1 MRWAIICARA
11 AGVVDGPARCQRAR
25 GVRKLR
31 LILVIAPMWLLG
43 FLCFTTGNARA
54 VELRAAAFKLDVTP
68 PVGSPLC
75 DALVPAMTGVN
86 DPLSARGI
94 LLQAE
99 NEKPVVLV
107 AVDWVGIG
115 NEGHDAWREAIAEAC
130 GTERDRVCVHA
141 LHQHDAPGCDFL
153 ADRIAAD
160 AGLPGKLFPVEFA
173 RDAIRRAAAAAAEA
187 HSRLAPVTHVGYGSG
202 RVEKVA
208 SNRRILGTD
217 GKVEFVRYTATAD
230 PKIRAFPEGTI
241 DPLVK
246 LVSFWDGDRCLAVI
260 TYYATHPQSYYYTG
274 KVSADFVGMAR
285 DRREAAEN
293 SDVHVHFNGAGGN
306 IGAGKY
312 NDGSPE
318 NRPILAGRL
327 ADGMKLAWDDMR
339 KVPAADVD
347 FDWATAD
354 VQLPLA
360 DWSDEP
366 ELLAVLNNTSA
377 GEAPRLRAARDLAWA
392 RRGREGRA
400 ISVGRLRLGPIDI
413 LHLPGE
419 LFVEFQLAA
428 QKLRPDR
435 FVCVAA
441 YGDYGPGYIGTAEAY
456 AQGGYETGAESR
468 VSRVS
473 PRAEAELMRAIGDLL
488 Q

>member
-1 MRWAIICARA
+1 MDVASA
-11 AGVVDGPARCQRAR
+11 VD
-25 GVRKLR
+25 LR
-31 LILVIAPMWLLG
+31 V
-43 FLCFTTGNARA
+43 
-54 VELRAAAFKLDVTP
+54 AAFKVDVTP

-86 DPLSARGI
+86 DPLWARGVV
-94 LLQAE
+94 LEAGD
-99 NEKPVVLV
+99 EKPVVLV

-115 NEGHDAWREAIAEAC
+115 NEGHDAWRESVADAC
-130 GTERDRVCVHA
+130 GTERDRVAVHA

-153 ADRIAAD
+153 AERIAAA
-160 AGLPGKLFPVEFA
+160 AGLPDKLFPVEFA
-173 RDAIRRAAAAAAEA
+173 REAIRRTARAAAEA
-187 HSRLAPVTHVGYGSG
+187 RSRLSPVTHIGYGSG

-208 SNRRILGTD
+208 SNRRILGAD
-217 GKVEFVRYTATAD
+217 GKVQFVRYTATTD
-230 PKIRAFPEGTI
+230 PKIRDFPEGTI
-241 DPLVK
+241 DPLVR
-246 LVSFWDGDRCLAVI
+246 LVSFWNGERPVAVLSH
-260 TYYATHPQSYYYTG
+260 YATHPQSYYYTG

-285 DRREAAEN
+285 DQREAAEN
-293 SDVHVHFNGAGGN
+293 VEVHIHFNGAGGN

-318 NRPILAGRL
+318 NRPVLAGRL
-327 ADGMKLAWDDMR
+327 ADGMKAAWDETR
-339 KVPAADVD
+339 KVPAAEVN
-347 FDWATAD
+347 FNWAAAD
-354 VQLPLA
+354 VLLPQA
-360 DWSDEP
+360 DWLDES
-366 ELLAVLNNTSA
+366 EQVAVLNNASA
-377 GEAPRLRAARDLAWA
+377 GEAPRLRAARDIAWA
-392 RRGREGRA
+392 RRVNNRHA

-456 AQGGYETGAESR
+456 SQGGYETGAESR

-473 PRAEAELMRAIGDLL
+473 HRAEAELMRAIGELL
-488 Q
+488 K

>member
-1 MRWAIICARA
+1 MTQLRRLTLGVA
-11 AGVVDGPARCQRAR
+11 AGFFVFLVGSAR
-25 GVRKLR
+25 GV
-31 LILVIAPMWLLG
+31 
-43 FLCFTTGNARA
+43 
-54 VELRAAAFKLDVTP
+54 ELRVAAIKLDVTP

-75 DALVPAMTGVN
+75 DALVPPMTGVN
-86 DPLSARGI
+86 DPLTARGI
-94 LLQAE
+94 VVQADG
-99 NEKPVVLV
+99 EKTVVLV

-115 NEGHDAWREAIAEAC
+115 NEGHDAWRAAIAKAC
-130 GTERDRVCVHA
+130 GTEPDRVCVHA

-153 ADRIAAD
+153 AERIAAE

-173 RDAIRRAAAAAAEA
+173 REAIRRAAAAAAEA
-187 HSRLAPVTHVGYGSG
+187 QSRLTPVTHVGYGGG

-208 SNRRILGTD
+208 SNRRILGAD
-217 GKVEFVRYTATAD
+217 GKVEFVRYTATTD
-230 PKIRAFPEGTI
+230 PKIRDFPEGTI

-246 LVSFWDGDRCLAVI
+246 LVSFWNGNRCLAVL

-285 DRREAAEN
+285 DQRETAEN
-293 SDVHVHFNGAGGN
+293 ADVHLHFNGAGGN

-318 NRPILAGRL
+318 NRPVLAARL
-327 ADGMKLAWDDMR
+327 AEGMKLAWDDSR
-339 KVPAADVD
+339 KVAAADIE
-347 FDWATAD
+347 FEWAALD

-360 DWSDEP
+360 EWFDES
-366 ELLAVLNNTSA
+366 EQSAVLNDTSA
-377 GEAPRLRAARDLAWA
+377 AEAPRLRAARDIAWA
-392 RRGREGRA
+392 RRVREGRA
-400 ISVGRLRLGPIDI
+400 ISVGRLRLGLVDI

-473 PRAEAELMRAIGDLL
+473 PRTEAVLLRAIGELL